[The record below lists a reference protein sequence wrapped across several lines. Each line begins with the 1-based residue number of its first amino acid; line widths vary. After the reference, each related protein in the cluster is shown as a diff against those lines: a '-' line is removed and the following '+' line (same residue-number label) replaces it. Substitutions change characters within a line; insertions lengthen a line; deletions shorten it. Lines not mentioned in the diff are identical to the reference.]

1 VRRDAEETRI
11 HDAYRAVDGI
21 RRDRDRG
28 RSGSMLVGSPACA
41 DLEQTAAPQQIQI
54 PDAAKVPSGN
64 KLAGSF
70 EGRGVQI
77 YQCTNNSWTLLQV
90 LLDRP

>member
-1 VRRDAEETRI
+1 
-11 HDAYRAVDGI
+11 
-21 RRDRDRG
+21 
-28 RSGSMLVGSPACA
+28 MLVGSPACA